1 MTPAFLDTFRLDI
14 TPLSPVHIGS
24 GEDLDPTAYVLD
36 ENSIF
41 EFSAGALG
49 QVLDSAERKK
59 LLNLVNGATGEQV
72 LAGIQKFVFDRK
84 DGLIAHSVRALHATS
99 GVKELY
105 EKRLGTVAQS
115 ETGAI
120 NKLEIAR
127 HSSHPGT
134 STPVL
139 PGSSLKGAIR
149 TALLN
154 RENRGR
160 RLIGKEDSR
169 KLQQRLLGYEN
180 FKLEKDPMRLVHVAD
195 AMCVMRGSA
204 DGFAAETAVAFAVN
218 RKKRE
223 QIRSDGEKVR
233 SQAERKGLYQI
244 LEVVPALNWRMF
256 QGSISIH
263 AKNLQHD
270 RLPRN
275 EFRWTADHLA
285 TACNEFYVPI
295 FERELGELRDRGLLN
310 KQWSVAVSRIDPKLD
325 ELRTARR
332 AFVLR
337 VGRHSGAESVTLD
350 GVRNIRITTPRGQ
363 PKRFENEATTWWLA
377 SDHID
382 ANANLL
388 PFGWVLIEMTADG
401 RPPPACLEIATPMQ
415 EFRDRSGEPQ
425 WVDKALRHRAEMLKQ
440 SEERTAKREAAEE
453 RQRKKA
459 EQERRRQDERARLT
473 DEERRLDDLRHQLDA
488 VELGSNKSQGQGGLL
503 AQNAVQLL
511 KDASN
516 WPKAPRLQAAD
527 LVETI
532 YRTIGY
538 PKSKKGRERKQQ
550 IAALRE
556 GTDVQ

>member
-49 QVLDSAERKK
+49 QVLDSAERTK
-59 LLNLVNGATGEQV
+59 LLNLVNGAKGERV
-72 LAGIQKFVFDRK
+72 LAGIQRFVFDHK
-84 DGLIAHSVRALHATS
+84 EGLIAHSVRALRPAS

-105 EKRLGTVAQS
+105 EQRLGTVAQS

-204 DGFAAETAVAFAVN
+204 DGLAAETAVAFAVN

-223 QIRSDGEKVR
+223 QIGSDGEKVR
-233 SQAERKGLYQI
+233 SQAERNGLYQI

-263 AKNLQHD
+263 ARNLQHD
-270 RLPRN
+270 RLPRK
-275 EFRWTADHLA
+275 ELRWTADDLA
-285 TACNEFYVPI
+285 TACNEFYFPI
-295 FERELGELRDRGLLN
+295 FKNDLEKLKARGLLSD
-310 KQWSVAVSRIDPKLD
+310 QWSVAVSRIDRKLN
-325 ELRTARR
+325 ELLNNKR
-332 AFVLR
+332 AFLLR

-350 GVRNIRITTPRGQ
+350 GVRSIRITTPRNQ
-363 PKRFENEATTWWLA
+363 QDRCENEATTWWLA
-377 SDHID
+377 SDRID
-382 ANANLL
+382 SNKNLL
-388 PFGWVLIEMTADG
+388 PFGWLLVEMTANG
-401 RPPPACLEIATPMQ
+401 HSPPSRTEISTPMQ
-415 EFRDRSGEPQ
+415 EFRDKSGERQ
-425 WVDKALRHRAEMLKQ
+425 WADKALRRRTEMLKQ
-440 SEERTAKREAAEE
+440 SEERAAKREAAEE
-453 RQRKKA
+453 RQRITKERA
-459 EQERRRQDERARLT
+459 RRREDERARMT
-473 DEERRLDDLRHQLDA
+473 EEERRLDELQRLLDA
-488 VELGSNKSQGQGGLL
+488 VKQGHKVPQGHGGPL
-503 AQNAVQLL
+503 AQNAVQVLR
-511 KDASN
+511 DASN
-516 WPKAPRLQAAD
+516 WPEAPRLQAAD
-527 LVETI
+527 LVEAI
-532 YRTIGY
+532 YGTIGY
-538 PKSKKGRERKQQ
+538 PKSKKGRDKKQQ
-550 IAALRE
+550 IAALRD
-556 GTDVQ
+556 GKGAK